1 MKKEKKMFLK
11 SKVVFFT
18 LVSFYLGYKTFMPF
32 QLFNVNCFCFFLFL
46 LHLMRHSISLYHQW
60 QFLQHFL
67 RQCWE
72 VPEIC
77 SLVLIISG
85 ISRASLI
92 LRISLQLFCYNILLD
107 KTFVFVIHDQLILSL
122 GNVLLLSL
130 RNVFSFH
137 RLLEK

>member
-1 MKKEKKMFLK
+1 MKIFLE

-18 LVSFYLGYKTFMPF
+18 LVSFYLRHKTFMLF
-32 QLFNVNCFCFFLFL
+32 QLFNVNCFCFFLCL
-46 LHLMRHSISLYHQW
+46 LHLMRHSISFYHQW

-67 RQCWE
+67 RQSWE

-85 ISRASLI
+85 IARASII
-92 LRISLQLFCYNILLD
+92 LRIYLYIFCYNILLD
-107 KTFVFVIHDQLILSL
+107 KTFVFMIHDQLTLMLLSL
-122 GNVLLLSL
+122 G
-130 RNVFSFH
+130 NVFSFH

>member
-1 MKKEKKMFLK
+1 MKKEKKMFLE

-92 LRISLQLFCYNILLD
+92 LRISLQLFCYNIS
-107 KTFVFVIHDQLILSL
+107 KTWWTKVTEDSWEAIKVNNVHCRQEILPIWD
-122 GNVLLLSL
+122 
-130 RNVFSFH
+130 
-137 RLLEK
+137 